1 MSRVGYTKRQAD
13 TLNRRIELE
22 AGRACDAIA
31 RMAELV
37 PDHRANHAN
46 VQQLVL
52 ELEDELQRVVNRR
65 RRPAPA
71 PPARASW
78 QDPTGRI

>member
-1 MSRVGYTKRQAD
+1 VTGYTKREAD
-13 TLNRRIELE
+13 TLNRQIERQCC
-22 AGRACDAIA
+22 RACDAIA

-37 PDHRANHAN
+37 TDHHANHAN

-65 RRPAPA
+65 RR
-71 PPARASW
+71 
-78 QDPTGRI
+78 QT